1 MSRFNQI
8 RNSVLGFVIGD
19 TVGVPFEFTSRADLL
34 KEPATDMEGHGTHN
48 QPIGTW
54 SDDSSMML
62 IIMEWLIWIKGQD
75 KKFTDLYKD
84 DYIKLRDMWRD
95 FLFKGYWTPHG
106 ECFDIGG
113 QTRRALCES
122 EIWGREALNPQGQG
136 NGALMR
142 VLPFGFINIKDGR
155 LSYATERVME
165 KTCDITHGNVISNY
179 YCSSY
184 IFLLRM
190 ILSGYKHFNSNPQL
204 PALDNGWVVTTI
216 SSVGWA
222 ISQYPE
228 NVTNEDRSINFKNVI
243 LSAINLG
250 EDTDTVAAITGGLL
264 GASFDGKDD
273 LPQDWLSKIV
283 KLDQIEDLIVR
294 FYETF
299 KLEIEGE

>member
-19 TVGVPFEFTSRADLL
+19 AVGVPFEFTSRADLL
-34 KEPATDMEGHGTHN
+34 KEPATEMEGHGTHN

-54 SDDSSMML
+54 SDDSSMMFIL
-62 IIMEWLIWIKGQD
+62 MEWLIGLKKAG
-75 KKFTDLYKD
+75 KKFTDVTRR
-84 DYIKLRDMWRD
+84 DYVNLKIEW
-95 FLFKGYWTPHG
+95 FGFYEEGTWTPHDN
-106 ECFDIGG
+106 CFDIGG
-113 QTRRALCES
+113 QTRKALL
-122 EIWGREALNPQGQG
+122 EIDLWGDIALDPRGQG

-142 VLPFGFINIKDGR
+142 ILPFGFFRWSGEEF
-155 LSYATERVME
+155 LYAVKTVML
-165 KTCDITHGNVISNY
+165 KTCEITHGNVISNY
-179 YCSSY
+179 YCERHMGH
-184 IFLLRM
+184 INHTLFGGLNCVDKEM
-190 ILSGYKHFNSNPQL
+190 KP
-204 PALDNGWVVTTI
+204 PALDNGWVVTTYDTVKYAINNRI
-216 SSVGWA
+216 SG
-222 ISQYPE
+222 P
-228 NVTNEDRSINFKNVI
+228 TNEVYKKCI
-243 LSAINLG
+243 LDAINLG